1 MLNTKKILS
10 SFKKSVAGIVTN
22 LPVIIGV
29 ILLLGLFKS
38 FINIKKVALYFS
50 GDLLKDTFIGSF
62 LGSIFAGNP
71 SNSYIIGEE
80 LLKNDISLFAITA
93 FIMAWVTVGIVQLPA
108 ESSFF
113 GIKFALIRN
122 LFAFISSIIIS
133 ILIVLTI
140 GYIS

>member
-1 MLNTKKILS
+1 
-10 SFKKSVAGIVTN
+10 
-22 LPVIIGV
+22 
-29 ILLLGLFKS
+29 
-38 FINIKKVALYFS
+38 
-50 GDLLKDTFIGSF
+50 
-62 LGSIFAGNP
+62 
-71 SNSYIIGEE
+71 
-80 LLKNDISLFAITA
+80 
-93 FIMAWVTVGIVQLPA
+93 MAWVTVGIVQLPA